1 MKQLV
6 VLFVV
11 LGFAVAAGQTPV
23 PASQA
28 PAPTPPAAPAPTHE
42 LLQVGVVYILPMSL
56 GYDQFLANRLTRAG
70 VVQVTSDPAKAD
82 AILADRL
89 GKPLELKLDELYP
102 KAAPAEEAAKPAS
115 SGAEAEELA
124 PVKIELKGGRES
136 TSPAAS
142 GGRGRGNIFLLHRG
156 SRNVI
161 WSTFVPPSSG
171 MAKDLDHAAGEVA
184 ERLQDSI
191 KKLKKLSMQA
201 PGGN

>member
-1 MKQLV
+1 M
-6 VLFVV
+6 
-11 LGFAVAAGQTPV
+11 LGFAAA
-23 PASQA
+23 ASQA
-28 PAPTPPAAPAPTHE
+28 PAPAAQTAPPTAPAAPAPVHE

-56 GYDQFLANRLTRAG
+56 GYDQFLANRLTRSG
-70 VVQVTSDPAKAD
+70 VVQVTSDPSKAD
-82 AILADRL
+82 AILTDRL
-89 GKPLELKLDELYP
+89 GKPLEVKLEELYP
-102 KAAPAEEAAKPAS
+102 KAPVVEESAKPAS
-115 SGAEAEELA
+115 PGAESDELA
-124 PVKIELKGGRES
+124 PVKIELKGGREAAP
-136 TSPAAS
+136 PAAS

-191 KKLKKLSMQA
+191 KKLKKLSMQP